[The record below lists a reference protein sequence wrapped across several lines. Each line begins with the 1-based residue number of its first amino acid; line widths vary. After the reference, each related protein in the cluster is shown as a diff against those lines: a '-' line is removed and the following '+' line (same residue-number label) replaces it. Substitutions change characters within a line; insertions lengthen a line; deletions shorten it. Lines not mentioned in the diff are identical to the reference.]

1 VKYAATF
8 LRKQQL
14 YENIFHMKESAFWA
28 SLKGAGVLPFAVRVE
43 SPGSPGMPDVYF
55 SLGNGVTGWIELKVV
70 PDERRAPIAQGTGHG
85 QLRPLQVLWAQQA
98 SAQNIFTNVLLF
110 HRDRAILVAGR
121 DVKPLLG
128 EPLDSVLDRALWV
141 GSPTPRNRWTNLLE
155 QLDKHGK
162 STLIC
167 MATTRTDSSA

>member
-1 VKYAATF
+1 
-8 LRKQQL
+8 
-14 YENIFHMKESAFWA
+14 MKESALWA
-28 SLKGAGVLPFAVRVE
+28 SLKGAAVLPFAVRVE

-55 SLGNGVTGWIELKVV
+55 ALGNGVTGWIELKVV

-85 QLRPLQVLWAQQA
+85 QLRPLHVLWAQQA
-98 SAQNIFTNVLLF
+98 SAQNIFTNLLLY
-110 HRDRAILVAGR
+110 HQNRAILVAGR

-141 GSPTPRNRWTNLLE
+141 GNSTPRNRWTNLLE
-155 QLDKHGK
+155 KLDQHGQ

-167 MATTRTDSSA
+167 MAATRTDGSVGS